1 MLKPNDGYW
10 SGLSNRLFR
19 LKAVDAN
26 EDGHATEPLHK
37 HFTTFDLLCVGIG
50 STIGSGVFVLTGLI
64 ARDIAGPYTPLCWLV
79 AGCASLLS
87 AWSYA
92 ELSYK
97 YPQSGSSYVYVFSVM
112 GELPAY
118 ISAACL
124 TLEYGISASAVARS
138 WGEKL
143 DVWTFSTFGYNCLP
157 AGSYGG
163 WVINVPAALLQALCV
178 VVLLLGIEL
187 SKKAVNFFTTLKVLL
202 VVFMIIC
209 GFALFDSIN
218 LKVTGGLY
226 DGTGNIGDQI
236 PDAAVSVGGT
246 ITAIFTGA
254 TTCFFGYVGYDEV
267 HKDFLGALYLGT

>member
-1 MLKPNDGYW
+1 MVKTSGFW
-10 SGLSNRLFR
+10 SDLTNSRLFR
-19 LKAVDAN
+19 LKPN
-26 EDGHATEPLHK
+26 ESSAHTESSLPLFK

-64 ARDIAGPYTPLCWLV
+64 ARDIAGPFTPLCWLV
-79 AGCASLLS
+79 AGGASLLS

-178 VVLLLGIEL
+178 VILLLGIEL
-187 SKKAVNFFTTLKVLL
+187 SKKAINFFTTLKVLL
-202 VVFMIIC
+202 VVFMIVC
-209 GFALFDSIN
+209 GFVLFDFIN

-226 DGTGNIGDQI
+226 DGTGNIGDQSA
-236 PDAAVSVGGT
+236 DAEVSSGGAV
-246 ITAIFTGA
+246 TAVFTGA

-267 HKDFLGALYLGT
+267 SYV